1 MANTTSQ
8 GPTTQSQAMAVE
20 QKLLT
25 PEERQE
31 EIRKLEQKKQEL
43 IQQIVVVQQPS
54 KDELETAVAAQR
66 AIIESALS
74 QKEQKRLLQRQ
85 KYQKMEETKPEFL
98 AAKAAYEEQVTLLRK
113 LREER
118 KQLMGKIQE
127 TRKLMNDAQD
137 QNKSNNISTGNAA
150 LDEKLKNF
158 KNLEQL
164 DKHISSLERRQATE
178 SLSLTEEK
186 KLVSEISLLKNKGRA
201 FLENMQKLEA
211 ERKSSQ
217 EERKKELEK
226 LFEEKKSLETKI
238 NETSK
243 ELERLKQSKD
253 DIRTKQEISI
263 AKISEELSEVNLDD
277 IQKRIDAA
285 NEEIRRLRQD
295 FNQKLN
301 KWYNYK
307 KRSSELDRLNRHLRF
322 QYRQYQ
328 RDLKRVEKEKELA
341 EYGTPDPYEEEK
353 AMCDNLIQ
361 YLQRLSKIDVDEN
374 KKTKKDV
381 QNIELNGAK
390 LIGKNASFFE
400 AEPNTNVSKG
410 RKTKRKGAAKDST
423 FSKAVDSEKLPPHN
437 MEYFLAFQKLNVVP
451 PVYVK
456 DILGTI
462 ELLKER
468 KSYYENAPEKVDLEA
483 TEEED
488 LSTLLP
494 KSDSDNVIVEDRED
508 FPDGLPIV
516 SNGYSYRAQQGSKP
530 SFAEVMQHSS
540 LTDSVD

>member
-1 MANTTSQ
+1 M
-8 GPTTQSQAMAVE
+8 P
-20 QKLLT
+20 
-25 PEERQE
+25 R
-31 EIRKLEQKKQEL
+31 IR
-43 IQQIVVVQQPS
+43 I
-54 KDELETAVAAQR
+54 R
-66 AIIESALS
+66 
-74 QKEQKRLLQRQ
+74 
-85 KYQKMEETKPEFL
+85 
-98 AAKAAYEEQVTLLRK
+98 
-113 LREER
+113 
-118 KQLMGKIQE
+118 
-127 TRKLMNDAQD
+127 
-137 QNKSNNISTGNAA
+137 
-150 LDEKLKNF
+150 
-158 KNLEQL
+158 NLEQL

-410 RKTKRKGAAKDST
+410 RKNKEEGSCERSNFFRRLLIRKN
-423 FSKAVDSEKLPPHN
+423 FRHIIWN
-437 MEYFLAFQKLNVVP
+437 IFLAFQKLNV
-451 PVYVK
+451 
-456 DILGTI
+456 
-462 ELLKER
+462 ER

>member
-98 AAKAAYEEQVTLLRK
+98 AAKAAIRI
-113 LREER
+113 R
-118 KQLMGKIQE
+118 
-127 TRKLMNDAQD
+127 
-137 QNKSNNISTGNAA
+137 
-150 LDEKLKNF
+150 
-158 KNLEQL
+158 NLEQL